1 MFWFKNWPFFKF
13 RRKLTNWI
21 DKKRYPDRVKMPE
34 TIKFSRTIWGTI
46 RDIKKNTGIDGAE
59 RGVTVLDIDGL
70 LIITPAI
77 LGESERVLLRHQFKV
92 EYQYE
97 PSTQRCYRQIYR
109 DNRLIIKDYFLAKRP
124 PRSIN
129 LRILFN
135 MHTHPHGE
143 TANFFS
149 GVDIESFLSV
159 PRVPAMILVASDIWL
174 LLKSAKT
181 QTQSSF
187 SPSTNSLKQC
197 QEYGLVIYKGKIGE
211 RLKKV
216 G

>member
-1 MFWFKNWPFFKF
+1 
-13 RRKLTNWI
+13 
-21 DKKRYPDRVKMPE
+21 
-34 TIKFSRTIWGTI
+34 
-46 RDIKKNTGIDGAE
+46 
-59 RGVTVLDIDGL
+59 
-70 LIITPAI
+70 
-77 LGESERVLLRHQFKV
+77 
-92 EYQYE
+92 
-97 PSTQRCYRQIYR
+97 
-109 DNRLIIKDYFLAKRP
+109 
-124 PRSIN
+124 
-129 LRILFN
+129 

-149 GVDIESFLSV
+149 GVDIESFLSAS
-159 PRVPAMILVASDIWL
+159 RVPAMILVAGDIWL